1 MDAPCRRRTL
11 PNPRCP
17 PPKEEFEQWPP
28 EGAEPIDVSEAYPK
42 LAARGYEY
50 GPAFRGLRSVW
61 RRGAEVFVEAALPEQ
76 TKADASRFGLHP
88 VLLDAILHGIGAGG
102 ILAESELTRL
112 PFEWEGVS
120 LHAVGA
126 TRLRARITLVGDDT
140 VAVTLMDS
148 CGALVGRIDSLALRG
163 VSPSQLRVSA
173 AADDAL
179 YGLDWV
185 ALAPSNGS
193 AERRRHR

>member
-1 MDAPCRRRTL
+1 MDAPCRRRTRPDL
-11 PNPRCP
+11 RCSATTT
-17 PPKEEFEQWPP
+17 EFDQWPP

-76 TKADASRFGLHP
+76 VKADRGRFGLHP

-126 TRLRARITLVGDDT
+126 SPASRPDHACRRRHGCHHADGQLRGVLV
-140 VAVTLMDS
+140 A
-148 CGALVGRIDSLALRG
+148 RIDSLALRG
-163 VSPSQLRVSA
+163 VSPSQLR
-173 AADDAL
+173 
-179 YGLDWV
+179 
-185 ALAPSNGS
+185 
-193 AERRRHR
+193 